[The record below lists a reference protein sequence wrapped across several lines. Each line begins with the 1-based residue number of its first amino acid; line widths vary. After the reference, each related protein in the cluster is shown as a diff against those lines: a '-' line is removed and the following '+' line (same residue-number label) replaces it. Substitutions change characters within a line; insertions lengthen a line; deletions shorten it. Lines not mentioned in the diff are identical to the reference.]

1 MYKRQAFKQYNCP
14 ITAIVIGEFII
25 YMMLNGLLALGV
37 PSTIQNVIIGATLLV
52 IVAATTKRV
61 KGAVVK

>member
-1 MYKRQAFKQYNCP
+1 
-14 ITAIVIGEFII
+14 
-25 YMMLNGLLALGV
+25 MMLNGLLALGV